1 MLDERA
7 LSAMDRDQLLR
18 YISALHQAFSHVAG
32 AAAEAQEFVE
42 RNGQDAQR
50 SPRRNPM
57 DQLAAAMAGGG
68 R

>member
-1 MLDERA
+1 MLDERT

-18 YISALHQAFSHVAG
+18 YVAVLHQAFSHVAG
-32 AAAEAQEFVE
+32 AAAEAQAFVDQ
-42 RNGQDAQR
+42 NGQDAQR

-57 DQLAAAMAGGG
+57 DELAAAMAGGG

>member
-1 MLDERA
+1 MLDERT

-18 YISALHQAFSHVAG
+18 YVSVLHQAFSHVAG
-32 AAAEAQEFVE
+32 AAAEAQEYVE
-42 RNGQDAQR
+42 RTGQDAQR

-57 DQLAAAMAGGG
+57 DQLAAALSGGA

>member
-1 MLDERA
+1 MLDDRT

-18 YISALHQAFSHVAG
+18 YVSTLHQAMTHILG
-32 AAAEAQEFVE
+32 AAAEAQEFVQ
-42 RNGQDAQR
+42 RTGQDAQR

-57 DQLAAAMAGGG
+57 DQLAAALAGGA